1 MRLFV
6 TFSNTLQDTK
16 NTLFHYRSGKPF
28 TKECKQIV
36 VNVYQSIINEGKSM
50 AFSIKKASKMVG
62 VSSKSVERF
71 IKEKVETGELR
82 DHIGNILLSFTLM
95 TLLYITL
102 PYTNTVTT
110 TET

>member
-1 MRLFV
+1 
-6 TFSNTLQDTK
+6 
-16 NTLFHYRSGKPF
+16 
-28 TKECKQIV
+28 
-36 VNVYQSIINEGKSM
+36 
-50 AFSIKKASKMVG
+50 MVG